1 MDQRC
6 KGREESRKQNAS
18 AEAADSYS
26 STLFVFA
33 GSINDWTT
41 RGRMTT
47 TNLRRGLYL
56 VHYVGHFSEHAAIQY
71 HITVAQKRDGGVNTS
86 GERWLPLPFTVGQ

>member
-1 MDQRC
+1 
-6 KGREESRKQNAS
+6 
-18 AEAADSYS
+18 
-26 STLFVFA
+26 
-33 GSINDWTT
+33 
-41 RGRMTT
+41 MTT